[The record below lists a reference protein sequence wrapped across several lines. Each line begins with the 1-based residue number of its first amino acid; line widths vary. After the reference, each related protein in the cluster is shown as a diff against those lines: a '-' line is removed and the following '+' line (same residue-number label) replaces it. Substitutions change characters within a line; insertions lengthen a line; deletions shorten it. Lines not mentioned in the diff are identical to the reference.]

1 MCRAGCCFLLPPWS
15 RRRRDLTGR
24 EPFLTLDG
32 LRMAKYRMFFS
43 SAKAERDLAYR
54 PRPYKQGAR
63 RCSLLVRRPRLSE
76 MSDAILQPATKTH
89 RDENFPVASALI
101 ARAHRPV
108 VLAFYNFVRAADDIA
123 DSPELSADEK
133 IARLDRFEAALL
145 GHDDSVEVARPLREA
160 LAARKLPARHA
171 LDLLYAFRMDA
182 TKTRY
187 ANFDELMHYCAYSA
201 APVGRFVLD
210 VHGESETTWPANDAL
225 CSALQIINHTQDCG
239 ADYRNLDRVYIPQDA
254 LAETGHRCRRRSAR
268 TRRRP
273 PCSPACMNSRRAR
286 ETLVAEGRTLSPQV
300 KDLRLSLETAVIG
313 RLAQTLVTF
322 CKSAIR

>member
-1 MCRAGCCFLLPPWS
+1 
-15 RRRRDLTGR
+15 
-24 EPFLTLDG
+24 
-32 LRMAKYRMFFS
+32 
-43 SAKAERDLAYR
+43 
-54 PRPYKQGAR
+54 
-63 RCSLLVRRPRLSE
+63 
-76 MSDAILQPATKTH
+76 MSDALLQPATKTH

-123 DSPELSADEK
+123 DSPDLSPDEK

-145 GHDDSVEVARPLREA
+145 GRDDSVEVAKPLREA

-187 ANFDELMHYCAYSA
+187 ANIDELMHYCAYSA

-254 LAETGHRCRRRSAR
+254 LARHGTDVTALGADKATPALLACLHELSAHTG
-268 TRRRP
+268 
-273 PCSPACMNSRRAR
+273 
-286 ETLVAEGRTLSPQV
+286 TLVAEGRTLSPQV

-313 RLAQTLVTF
+313 RLAQTLVRLLQKRDPLSQKVHLSKPEFLGLTLVGVGDGLVGR
-322 CKSAIR
+322 IRGAPAAAATQARRA